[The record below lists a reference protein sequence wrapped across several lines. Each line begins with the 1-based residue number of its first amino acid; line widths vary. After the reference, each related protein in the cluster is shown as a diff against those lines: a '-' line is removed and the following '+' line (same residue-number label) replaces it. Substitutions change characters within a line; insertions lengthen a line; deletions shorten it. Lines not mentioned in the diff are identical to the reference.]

1 MILKVNS
8 NSPDKT
14 FEIGEK
20 IGQLLRGNEVI
31 LLCGDLGAGKTLF
44 TKGIASS
51 LGINPDNVVS
61 PTFVIMNKFEGDLHS
76 LSHFDL
82 YRLGENIDNNVPEID
97 EYIDENIIV
106 VEWAQYLSP
115 SYFRLKNSI
124 DIKFR
129 VRDNYIRIIKIKT
142 SLDYITFDSF

>member
-8 NSPDKT
+8 NSPDRT
-14 FEIGEK
+14 FKLGEEV
-20 IGQLLRGNEVI
+20 GQFLKGDEVI

-61 PTFVIMNKFEGDLHS
+61 PTFVIMNKFEGNLHT
-76 LSHFDL
+76 LLHFDL
-82 YRLGENIDNNVPEID
+82 YRLGENIENSVPEID
-97 EYIDENIIV
+97 EYINGNIIV

-124 DIKFR
+124 DIKFS

-142 SLDYITFDSF
+142 DLDYINFNFI

>member
-8 NSPDKT
+8 NSPDRT
-14 FEIGEK
+14 FKLGEK
-20 IGQLLRGNEVI
+20 VGQFLKGDEVI

-61 PTFVIMNKFEGDLHS
+61 PTFVIMNKFEGNLHT
-76 LSHFDL
+76 LLHFDL
-82 YRLGENIDNNVPEID
+82 YRLGENIENSVPEID
-97 EYIDENIIV
+97 EYINGNIIV

-124 DIKFR
+124 DIKFS

-142 SLDYITFDSF
+142 DLDYINFNFI

>member
-8 NSPDKT
+8 NSPDRT

-20 IGQLLRGNEVI
+20 IGQLLRGDEVI

-61 PTFVIMNKFEGDLHS
+61 PTFVIMNKFDGDLHS

-97 EYIDENIIV
+97 EHINENIIV
-106 VEWAQYLSP
+106 VEWAQYLNS
-115 SYFRLKNSI
+115 SYFKLKNSI
-124 DIKFR
+124 DIKFS

-142 SLDYITFDSF
+142 SLDYMTFDSF

>member
-8 NSPDKT
+8 NSPDRT
-14 FEIGEK
+14 FQLGEK
-20 IGQLLRGNEVI
+20 IGRLLRGNEVI

-44 TKGIASS
+44 TKGITSS

-61 PTFVIMNKFEGDLHS
+61 PSFVIMNKFEGDLHT
-76 LSHFDL
+76 LLHFDL

-97 EYIDENIIV
+97 EHINENIIV
-106 VEWAQYLSP
+106 VEWAQYLDP

-124 DIKFR
+124 DIEFSVKE
-129 VRDNYIRIIKIKT
+129 NYIRVIKIKT
-142 SLDYITFDSF
+142 ALDYINFNFI

>member
-20 IGQLLRGNEVI
+20 IGRLLRGNEVI
-31 LLCGDLGAGKTLF
+31 LLCGDLGAGKTIF

-61 PTFVIMNKFEGDLHS
+61 PSFVIMNKFNGDLHT
-76 LSHFDL
+76 LLHFDL
-82 YRLGENIDNNVPEID
+82 YRLGENIGNNVPEID

-106 VEWAQYLSP
+106 VEWAQYLNS

-124 DIKFR
+124 DIKFS
-129 VRDNYIRIIKIKT
+129 VRDNYIRIINIKT
-142 SLDYITFDSF
+142 DLDYMTFDSI

>member
-8 NSPDKT
+8 NSPDRT
-14 FEIGEK
+14 FQLGEK
-20 IGQLLRGNEVI
+20 IGRLLRGNEVI

-44 TKGIASS
+44 TKGITSS

-61 PTFVIMNKFEGDLHS
+61 PSFVIMNKFEGDLHT
-76 LSHFDL
+76 LLHFDL

-97 EYIDENIIV
+97 EHINENIIV

-124 DIKFR
+124 DIKFS

-142 SLDYITFDSF
+142 CLDYINFNFI